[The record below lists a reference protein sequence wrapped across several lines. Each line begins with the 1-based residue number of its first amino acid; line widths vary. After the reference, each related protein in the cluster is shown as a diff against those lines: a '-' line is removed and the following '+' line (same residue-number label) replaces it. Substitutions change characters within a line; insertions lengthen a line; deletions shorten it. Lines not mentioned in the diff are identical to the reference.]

1 VRRLLGAIVIIAVT
15 AGLAVAAGPGRVTLV
30 GSPPA
35 LVAGRVW
42 NATLGVSG
50 RGTPVL
56 SASNGRRSLGFRVR
70 RVRAHRFRA
79 RVVIPAPGRWLLA
92 ARLGGRRFH
101 LATLR
106 VASAPAYRLDEPGQV
121 LATPDGWLLVAE
133 RGSRGR
139 ITLVHPQD
147 GKVSVFA
154 PGLPRPYGLAFAPDR
169 TILVST
175 ADGVFRV
182 PPHGGRPA
190 RVAGGD
196 LGPLLPQDARIVL
209 YGRLDEIGRLD
220 LETGRTE
227 PFGPAVT
234 APHSLA
240 PAPDGRLLVT
250 DSAGRILAVDLA
262 SGASTTVADG
272 LRTPLGMI
280 TDPAGAILVLEYD
293 AGTLVRIGSDG
304 SKTKIASGF
313 RKPYS
318 LALGREGNVYVVEA
332 PALGTAAG
340 TLKRVTPEGRVSRV
354 QLHD

>member
-15 AGLAVAAGPGRVTLV
+15 AALAAAGPPRVSLV

-35 LVAGRVW
+35 LVAGRPW
-42 NATLGVSG
+42 HATLSVAGKG
-50 RGTPVL
+50 RPAL
-56 SASNGRRSLGFRVR
+56 SASNGRRSLRFRVHS
-70 RVRAHRFRA
+70 VRPHRFRA
-79 RVVIPAPGRWLLA
+79 RVVIPSAGRWRLA
-92 ARLGGRRFH
+92 ARLGRRRFV

-106 VASAPAYRLDEPGQV
+106 VAPAPAYRLEEPGQV
-121 LATPDGWLLVAE
+121 LATPDDSLLVAE

-147 GKVSVFA
+147 GKVDVFA
-154 PGLPRPYGLAFAPDR
+154 SGLPRPYGLAFAPDR

-182 PPHGGRPA
+182 PPHGGRPS

-196 LGPLLPQDARIVL
+196 LGPLLPEDARTVL
-209 YGRLDEIGRLD
+209 YGRPDEIGRLD
-220 LETGRTE
+220 LETGQTR

-240 PAPDGRLLVT
+240 RAPDGRLLVT
-250 DSAGRILAVDLA
+250 DSAGRVLAVDLA
-262 SGASTTVADG
+262 NGSSTTVAGG

-280 TDPAGAILVLEYD
+280 VDASGAILVLEYG
-293 AGTLVRIGSDG
+293 AGTLVRIGLAG
-304 SKTKIASGF
+304 SRTTIAAGF

-318 LALGREGNVYVVEA
+318 LSLGRDGDVYVVEA
-332 PALGTAAG
+332 GDLGTASGA
-340 TLKRVTPEGRVSRV
+340 LKRVAPDGRVTRV
-354 QLHD
+354 RLRN